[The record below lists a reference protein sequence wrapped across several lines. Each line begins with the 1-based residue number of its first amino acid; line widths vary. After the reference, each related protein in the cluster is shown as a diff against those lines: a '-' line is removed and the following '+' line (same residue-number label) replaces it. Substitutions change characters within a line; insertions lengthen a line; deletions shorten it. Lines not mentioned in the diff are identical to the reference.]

1 MSRKTIVV
9 ALVAALAAGLLIYN
23 SGTLRDARLV
33 DSLVARNVE
42 ARGGAEAWAAVDSLR
57 ISGQMD
63 LGQGMHVPY
72 TIEQKRPGKM
82 CVEFVFN
89 NETATQC
96 VDGENGWKRL
106 PFRGS
111 NMPEMMTE
119 LELREMADAAEI
131 DGLLISAADRGDKI
145 EFVSK
150 EEVGD
155 RSAVKL
161 KVIMPRGAVR
171 WIYIDEETGL
181 DIKLESM
188 RVRAGRQRLVETY
201 YYDWQETDGLLIPRR
216 QETLTEG
223 DDEFHFMTVDRVPGN
238 PKLDDSR
245 FAVPALVKDAAS

>member
-9 ALVAALAAGLLIYN
+9 ALVAALAAGLLIYT
-23 SGTLRDARLV
+23 SGPMRDARLV

-57 ISGQMD
+57 LSGQMD

-131 DGLLISAADRGDKI
+131 DGLLSSATESGYEI
-145 EFVSK
+145 EFVGK
-150 EEVGD
+150 ESVGD

-161 KVIMPRGAVR
+161 QVTMPRGAVR

-181 DIKLESM
+181 DIKLESK
-188 RVRAGRQRLVETY
+188 RVRAGRERLVATY

-223 DDEFHFMTVDRVPGN
+223 DDEFHFMTVDRVHGN

-245 FAVPALVKDAAS
+245 FAVPAIVKDASS

>member
-9 ALVAALAAGLLIYN
+9 GLVVVLAAGFLIYN
-23 SGTLRDARLV
+23 STIMKDARIV

-42 ARGGAEAWAAVDSLR
+42 ARGGEQAWAAVNSLR

-72 TIEQKRPGKM
+72 VIEQKRPGKM
-82 CVEFVFN
+82 CVEYVFN
-89 NETATQC
+89 EQTATQC

-131 DGLLISAADRGDKI
+131 DGLLISSAERGYEI
-145 EFVSK
+145 EFVGK
-150 EEVGD
+150 EAVGD
-155 RSAVKL
+155 RSAIKL
-161 KVIMPRGAVR
+161 QITMPRGAVR

-181 DIKLESM
+181 DIKLESR

-201 YYDWQETDGLLIPRR
+201 YYEWQETDGLLIPRR

-223 DDEFHFMTVDRVPGN
+223 DDKFHFLTVDSVQGN
-238 PKLDDSR
+238 PTLDDSR
-245 FAVPALVKDAAS
+245 FAVPPIVKSASL